1 MRKPMRKRKDKPEAM
16 SRKDATK
23 MRSMDK
29 LNKDPYFSKINT
41 KSGKPAT
48 NKDVDSLKH
57 DALYKGVGKLNQE
70 KNARAIMKK
79 NKLSSGYK
87 SGGAKSSKVPKW
99 AGGK

>member
-29 LNKDPYFSKINT
+29 PTKDPYFSKINT
-41 KSGKPAT
+41 GSGKPAT
-48 NKDVDSLKH
+48 NKDVDSLKQG
-57 DALYKGVGKLNQE
+57 ALYTGHVKQNEE
-70 KNARAIMKK
+70 KNARARVKK
-79 NKLSSGYK
+79 KKLSSEYK
-87 SGGAKSSKVPKW
+87 SGGAKSSKVPNW